1 MTQRV
6 IPAIKRRGR
15 IESLFHELK
24 TNWLLFLMLLP
35 GVVYFFIFA
44 YLPMTGVIMAF
55 ENYSYRGG
63 MFGSP
68 FVGLQNFRFL
78 FSSGAAWRI
87 TRNTLLYNIVFIS
100 VDIVFQVSFAVMLS
114 EMTSRVFKK
123 TAQSLMFLP
132 YFVSYVL
139 LAAFIYN
146 IFNYNYGTLNAVLT
160 TAGMEKFDAYSSP
173 GIWPFVLVFFNTW
186 KGLGY
191 GIVVYMAAIT
201 GIHGEYY
208 ESARIDGATKWQEI
222 IHITLPM
229 LRSTIS
235 VITLFAIGKIMRGQF
250 ELFYQIIGN
259 NGTLYP
265 TTDIIDTYVFRSLT
279 QNFNVSMGTA
289 AGLYQSLTSF
299 ILVLITNTIVT
310 RVDPECALF

>member
-6 IPAIKRRGR
+6 IPAIKPRGR

>member
-1 MTQRV
+1 
-6 IPAIKRRGR
+6 
-15 IESLFHELK
+15 
-24 TNWLLFLMLLP
+24 MLLP